1 MAFAGLN
8 SQSDSRDMAEINMI
22 PLIDVMLVLLVI
34 FIITAPMMTNAVK
47 INLPA
52 TAAPPNP
59 TQPDQVQLSIT
70 ADNRIYWNNDAVDA
84 NELRNRMQTAARQTI
99 PPEIQIRA
107 DGDIA
112 YRRVAQIMATAAGM
126 GLTKLALITDPKAGK

>member
-1 MAFAGLN
+1 MAFGGLN
-8 SQSDSRDMAEINMI
+8 SQSNSRDMAEINMI

-34 FIITAPMMTNAVK
+34 FIITAPMMTNAIK

-52 TAAPPNP
+52 TAAIPNP
-59 TQPDQVQLSIT
+59 TQPDQVQLSIN
-70 ADNRIYWNNDAVDA
+70 AGNQVYWNDAVVDT
-84 NELRNRMQTAARQTI
+84 NELRSRMQSAARQTT

-112 YRRVAQIMATAAGM
+112 YRRVAQIMATAASM
-126 GLTKLALITDPKAGK
+126 GLTKLALVTEPESGK